1 VRSPAAEVV
10 AGSDEALVFWA
21 PWSPDLKEGA
31 GGGDGPTMSVV
42 WPAEGKTVRERCQS
56 GRAGTSVGGAV
67 SRGDGEQGERRRW
80 WRAAAEAPP
89 EPWEAGEQGQ
99 NRGGRRRSAGEVGE
113 QGQNRGG
120 RRRSQ
125 GGGGARSE

>member
-1 VRSPAAEVV
+1 V
-10 AGSDEALVFWA
+10 AGGDGALVFWA

-31 GGGDGPTMSVV
+31 GGGDGPTMLVV
-42 WPAEGKTVRERCQS
+42 WPAEGKAVRERCQS

-67 SRGDGEQGERRRW
+67 GGGDGEQGERRQW

-99 NRGGRRRSAGEVGE
+99 NRGGRRSAGEVWE